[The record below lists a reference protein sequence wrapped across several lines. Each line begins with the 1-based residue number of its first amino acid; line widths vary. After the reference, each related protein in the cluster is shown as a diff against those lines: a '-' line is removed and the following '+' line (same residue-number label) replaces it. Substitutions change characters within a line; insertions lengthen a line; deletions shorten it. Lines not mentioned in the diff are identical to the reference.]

1 MFEQA
6 VNYKNGLYD
15 ELSKIGK
22 GLSSDR
28 RLEILDLLTQAPKSV
43 ETIANGVGISVANAS
58 RHLQILKD
66 SHLVKTKRKGN
77 HIIYSLSSPRISDLV
92 HLLTDIGNSELSD
105 MKTIQDKSDAQDNVK
120 TISLKQAQEEYKN
133 CFVLDVRPSDEYAA
147 GHIQSA
153 INVPLETLKESMP
166 KLPKDQKIIVYCRG
180 RLCANSNIATQILNK
195 NGFDAVSL
203 NSSHYD
209 WNKITE

>member
-6 VNYKNGLYD
+6 VNYKNGLYE

-77 HIIYSLSSPRISDLV
+77 HIIYSLSSPKISDLV
-92 HLLTDIGNSELSD
+92 HLLT
-105 MKTIQDKSDAQDNVK
+105 
-120 TISLKQAQEEYKN
+120 
-133 CFVLDVRPSDEYAA
+133 
-147 GHIQSA
+147 
-153 INVPLETLKESMP
+153 
-166 KLPKDQKIIVYCRG
+166 
-180 RLCANSNIATQILNK
+180 
-195 NGFDAVSL
+195 
-203 NSSHYD
+203 
-209 WNKITE
+209 

>member
-6 VNYKNGLYD
+6 VNYKNGLYE

-77 HIIYSLSSPRISDLV
+77 HIIYSLSSPKISDLV

-105 MKTIQDKSDAQDNVK
+105 MKTMQDKSDAQDNVK
-120 TISLKQAQEEYKN
+120 TISLKQAQE
-133 CFVLDVRPSDEYAA
+133 
-147 GHIQSA
+147 
-153 INVPLETLKESMP
+153 
-166 KLPKDQKIIVYCRG
+166 
-180 RLCANSNIATQILNK
+180 
-195 NGFDAVSL
+195 
-203 NSSHYD
+203 
-209 WNKITE
+209 

>member
-6 VNYKNGLYD
+6 VNYKNGLYE

-66 SHLVKTKRKGN
+66 SHLVKTKRKA
-77 HIIYSLSSPRISDLV
+77 IIFYSLSSPKISDLV

-147 GHIQSA
+147 
-153 INVPLETLKESMP
+153 
-166 KLPKDQKIIVYCRG
+166 
-180 RLCANSNIATQILNK
+180 ATYNRQLM
-195 NGFDAVSL
+195 
-203 NSSHYD
+203 SH
-209 WNKITE
+209 WKH